1 MTASLP
7 AVRTMTATDFDTHDR
22 VCMARALRLAERGRY
37 TTAPNPRVGCVLVR
51 GGEVVGEGWHERA
64 GGPHAEI
71 VALAAAGAAAEGATA
86 YVSLEP
92 CCHHGRTGPCTEA
105 LIEAGVARVVY
116 SAGDPNPRVAG
127 EGADRLR
134 AAGIEVAGGL
144 LAAQSERLNAGFVM
158 RMRHGRPRVTLKT
171 ASSLDG
177 ATAMA
182 SGESRWIT
190 GEAARRDVQR
200 LRAASGAI
208 LTGIGTVLADDPRL
222 TVRGEA
228 FGAAALQPLR
238 VVLDSRLRTPADAQ
252 VLTGAGALL
261 VHGPTAARPD
271 ALPAGARCVAV
282 PSGHAGLD
290 LGAVLALLAEREV
303 NDVLLEAGPELCGA
317 FLDAGLVDEL
327 VIYLAPH
334 IMGSETRRQF
344 VTPARTRLAERGEV
358 DVIDVRQMGPDL
370 RITARPLACP
380 LGRTRA
386 ATDTET

>member
-1 MTASLP
+1 
-7 AVRTMTATDFDTHDR
+7 MTATEFDVHDR

-37 TTAPNPRVGCVLVR
+37 TTAPNPRVGCVLAR

-71 VALAAAGAAAEGATA
+71 AALAAAGAAARGATA

-92 CCHHGRTGPCTEA
+92 CCHHGRTGPCTDA

-116 SAGDPNPRVAG
+116 GAEDPNPRVAG
-127 EGADRLR
+127 EGASRLR

-144 LAAQSERLNAGFVM
+144 LAAQSQRLNAGFVM

-222 TVRGEA
+222 TVRGEE
-228 FGAAALQPLR
+228 FGAGPRQPLR
-238 VVLDSRLRTPADAQ
+238 VVLDSRLRTPAEAK
-252 VLTGAGALL
+252 VLAGAGALL
-261 VHGPTAARPD
+261 VHGPAVARPD
-271 ALPAGARCVAV
+271 ALPGGAECVAV
-282 PSGHAGLD
+282 PAGPAGLD

-317 FLDAGLVDEL
+317 FLAAGLVDEL

-334 IMGSETRRQF
+334 IMGSETRRPF
-344 VTPARTRLAERGEV
+344 VTPGWTRLAERGEV
-358 DVIDVRQMGPDL
+358 DVIDVRQFGPDL
-370 RITARPLACP
+370 RITARPVARRR
-380 LGRTRA
+380 GRA
-386 ATDTET
+386 ETDTET

>member
-1 MTASLP
+1 MP
-7 AVRTMTATDFDTHDR
+7 AGTTMTATELDVHDR

-37 TTAPNPRVGCVLVR
+37 STAPNPRVGCVLVR

-71 VALAAAGAAAEGATA
+71 VALAAAGTAARGATA

-92 CCHHGRTGPCTEA
+92 CCHRGRTGPCTEA
-105 LIEAGVARVVY
+105 LIEAGVARVIY
-116 SAGDPNPRVAG
+116 GADDPNPRVAG
-127 EGADRLR
+127 EGAARLR
-134 AAGIEVAGGL
+134 AAGIDVAGGL
-144 LAAQSERLNAGFVM
+144 LAAQSERLNAGFIM

-222 TVRGEA
+222 TVRGEE
-228 FGAAALQPLR
+228 FGAEPRQPSR
-238 VVLDSRLRTPADAQ
+238 IVLDSRLRTPAGAK
-252 VLTGAGALL
+252 VLAGAGALL
-261 VHGPTAARPD
+261 VHAPAATRPQG
-271 ALPAGARCVAV
+271 LPATAECVAV
-282 PSGHAGLD
+282 PGGPAGLD
-290 LGAVLALLAEREV
+290 LGAVLALLAEREI
-303 NDVLLEAGPELCGA
+303 NDVLVEAGPELCGA
-317 FLDAGLVDEL
+317 LLAAGLLDEL

-344 VTPARTRLAERGEV
+344 VTPAWSRLAERGEV
-358 DVIDVRQMGPDL
+358 DVIDVRQFGPDL
-370 RITARPLACP
+370 RITARP

>member
-1 MTASLP
+1 
-7 AVRTMTATDFDTHDR
+7 MTATEFDVHDR

-71 VALAAAGAAAEGATA
+71 AALAAAGAAARGATA

-105 LIEAGVARVVY
+105 LIEAGVGRVVY
-116 SAGDPNPRVAG
+116 GADDPNPRVAG
-127 EGADRLR
+127 AGAVRLR
-134 AAGIEVAGGL
+134 AAGIDVAGGL
-144 LAAQSERLNAGFVM
+144 LAVQSERLNAGFVM
-158 RMRHGRPRVTLKT
+158 RMRQGRPRVTLKT

-208 LTGIGTVLADDPRL
+208 VTGIGTVLADNPRL
-222 TVRGEA
+222 TVRGDE
-228 FGAAALQPLR
+228 FGAEPRQPLR
-238 VVLDSRLRTPADAQ
+238 VVLDSRLRTPPDAR
-252 VLTGAGALL
+252 VLAGTGALL
-261 VHGPTAARPD
+261 IHGPAASPD
-271 ALPAGARCVAV
+271 DGRRGGAECVAV
-282 PSGHAGLD
+282 PAGPAGLD
-290 LGAVLALLAEREV
+290 LGAALALLAEREI

-317 FLDAGLVDEL
+317 FLAAGLVDEL
-327 VIYLAPH
+327 VIYFAPH

-344 VTPARTRLAERGEV
+344 VTPAWTRLAERGEV
-358 DVIDVRQMGPDL
+358 EVIDVRQFGPDL
-370 RITARPLACP
+370 RITARPVERRR
-380 LGRTRA
+380 GRA
-386 ATDTET
+386 ETDTET

>member
-1 MTASLP
+1 
-7 AVRTMTATDFDTHDR
+7 MTATEFDVHDR

-37 TTAPNPRVGCVLVR
+37 TTAPNPRVGCVIVR

-64 GGPHAEI
+64 GGPHAE
-71 VALAAAGAAAEGATA
+71 VAALAAAGAAARGATA

-105 LIEAGVARVVY
+105 LIEAGVSRVVY
-116 SAGDPNPRVAG
+116 GADDPNPRVAG
-127 EGADRLR
+127 EGAARLR
-134 AAGIEVAGGL
+134 AAGVEVAGGL
-144 LAAQSERLNAGFVM
+144 LGGQSERLNAGFVM
-158 RMRHGRPRVTLKT
+158 RMRRGRPRVTLKT

-190 GEAARRDVQR
+190 GAAARRDVQR

-208 LTGIGTVLADDPRL
+208 VTGAGTVLADDPRL
-222 TVRGEA
+222 TVRGED
-228 FGAAALQPLR
+228 FGTVPRQPLR
-238 VVLDSRLRTPADAQ
+238 VVLDSRLRTPA
-252 VLTGAGALL
+252 GAKILADPGALL
-261 VHGPTAARPD
+261 VHGPDAVRPPGLPPAAE
-271 ALPAGARCVAV
+271 CVAV
-282 PSGHAGLD
+282 PRGRSGLD
-290 LGAVLALLAEREV
+290 LDAVLTLLAEREV
-303 NDVLLEAGPELCGA
+303 NDVLVEAGPELGGA

-344 VTPARTRLAERGEV
+344 VTPGRTRLAERGEV
-358 DVIDVRQMGPDL
+358 DVIDVRQLGPDL
-370 RITARPLACP
+370 RITARPPA
-380 LGRTRA
+380 RTRA

>member
-1 MTASLP
+1 
-7 AVRTMTATDFDTHDR
+7 MTATEFDVHDR

-71 VALAAAGAAAEGATA
+71 AALAAGGAAARGATA

-105 LIEAGVARVVY
+105 LIEAGVGRVVY
-116 SAGDPNPRVAG
+116 GADDPNPRVAG
-127 EGADRLR
+127 AGAARLR
-134 AAGIEVAGGL
+134 AAGIDVAGGL
-144 LAAQSERLNAGFVM
+144 LAVQSERLNAGFVM
-158 RMRHGRPRVTLKT
+158 RMRQGRPRVTLKT

-208 LTGIGTVLADDPRL
+208 VTGIGTVLADNPRL
-222 TVRGEA
+222 TVRGEE
-228 FGAAALQPLR
+228 FGAEPRQPLR
-238 VVLDSRLRTPADAQ
+238 VVLDSRLRTSPDAR
-252 VLTGAGALL
+252 VLAGTGALL
-261 VHGPTAARPD
+261 IHGPKATRPD
-271 ALPAGARCVAV
+271 ELPDAAECVPVPAG
-282 PSGHAGLD
+282 PAGLD
-290 LGAVLALLAEREV
+290 LGAALALLAEREI

-317 FLDAGLVDEL
+317 FLAAGLVDEL
-327 VIYLAPH
+327 VIYFAPH

-344 VTPARTRLAERGEV
+344 VTPAWTRLAERGEV
-358 DVIDVRQMGPDL
+358 EVIDVRQFGPDL
-370 RITARPLACP
+370 RITARPVERHR
-380 LGRTRA
+380 GRA
-386 ATDTET
+386 ETDTET

>member
-1 MTASLP
+1 
-7 AVRTMTATDFDTHDR
+7 MTATEFDVHDR

-37 TTAPNPRVGCVLVR
+37 TAAPNPRVGCVIVR
-51 GGEVVGEGWHERA
+51 GGEVVGDGWHERT
-64 GGPHAEI
+64 GGPHAEV
-71 VALAAAGAAAEGATA
+71 VALAAAGAAARGATA

-116 SAGDPNPRVAG
+116 GADDPNPRVAG
-127 EGADRLR
+127 EGAARLR
-134 AAGIEVAGGL
+134 TAGVEVAGGL
-144 LAAQSERLNAGFVM
+144 LAGQSERLNAGFVM

-208 LTGIGTVLADDPRL
+208 VTGAGTVLADDPRL
-222 TVRGEA
+222 TVRGEE
-228 FGAAALQPLR
+228 FGAVPRQPLR
-238 VVLDSRLRTPADAQ
+238 VVLDSRLRTPAAAKILADQ
-252 VLTGAGALL
+252 GALL
-261 VHGPTAARPD
+261 VHGPDAVRPQ
-271 ALPAGARCVAV
+271 ALPPAAECVAV
-282 PSGHAGLD
+282 PRGGPGLD
-290 LGAVLALLAEREV
+290 LDAVLTLLAEREV
-303 NDVLLEAGPELCGA
+303 NDVLVEAGPELGGA

-344 VTPARTRLAERGEV
+344 VTPGRTRLAERGEV
-358 DVIDVRQMGPDL
+358 DVIDVRQLGPDL

>member
-1 MTASLP
+1 
-7 AVRTMTATDFDTHDR
+7 MTATEFDVHDR
-22 VCMARALRLAERGRY
+22 VCMARALRLAARGRY

-71 VALAAAGAAAEGATA
+71 VALAAAGAAARGATA

-105 LIEAGVARVVY
+105 LIEAGVDRVVY
-116 SAGDPNPRVAG
+116 GADDPNPRVAG
-127 EGADRLR
+127 EGAARLR
-134 AAGIEVAGGL
+134 AAGIDVAGGL

-190 GEAARRDVQR
+190 GAAARRDVQR

-222 TVRGEA
+222 TVRGEE
-228 FGAAALQPLR
+228 FGVEPGQPLR
-238 VVLDSRLRTPADAQ
+238 VVLDSRLRTPNDAKI
-252 VLTGAGALL
+252 LGGAGALL
-261 VHGPTAARPD
+261 LHGPAATRPD
-271 ALPAGARCVAV
+271 GLPGAAECVAV
-282 PSGHAGLD
+282 PAGPAGLD
-290 LGAVLALLAEREV
+290 LGAALALLAQREV

-317 FLDAGLVDEL
+317 FLAAGLVDEL

-344 VTPARTRLAERGEV
+344 VTPGWSRLAERGEL
-358 DVIDVRQMGPDL
+358 DVIDVRQLGPDL
-370 RITARPLACP
+370 RITARPLAHP
-380 LGRTRA
+380 RGRTRA

>member
-1 MTASLP
+1 MGAAATASVP
-7 AVRTMTATDFDTHDR
+7 AGRTMTAAEFDGHDR

-51 GGEVVGEGWHERA
+51 GGAVVGEGWHERA

-71 VALAAAGAAAEGATA
+71 VALAAAGAAARGATA

-116 SAGDPNPRVAG
+116 GADDPNPRVAG
-127 EGADRLR
+127 EGAARLR
-134 AAGIEVAGGL
+134 AAGIDVAGGL
-144 LAAQSERLNAGFVM
+144 LAAQSERLNAGFLL
-158 RMRHGRPRVTLKT
+158 RMRHGRPRVTLKI

-190 GEAARRDVQR
+190 GDAARRDVQR

-228 FGAAALQPLR
+228 FGAAPRQPLR
-238 VVLDSRLRTPADAQ
+238 VVLDSRLRTPADAK
-252 VLTGAGALL
+252 VLAG
-261 VHGPTAARPD
+261 T
-271 ALPAGARCVAV
+271 
-282 PSGHAGLD
+282 
-290 LGAVLALLAEREV
+290 GAVLALLAQREI
-303 NDVLLEAGPELCGA
+303 NDVLVEAGPELCGA
-317 FLDAGLVDEL
+317 FLAAGLVDEL

-334 IMGSETRRQF
+334 IMGSETRRDELAAGLATHDMGRETRRQF
-344 VTPARTRLAERGEV
+344 VTPGWTRLAER
-358 DVIDVRQMGPDL
+358 
-370 RITARPLACP
+370 
-380 LGRTRA
+380 
-386 ATDTET
+386 

>member
-1 MTASLP
+1 
-7 AVRTMTATDFDTHDR
+7 MTATEVDVHDR
-22 VCMARALRLAERGRY
+22 ICMARALRLAERGRY

-71 VALAAAGAAAEGATA
+71 VALAAAGAAARGATA

-105 LIEAGVARVVY
+105 LSEAGVARVVY
-116 SAGDPNPRVAG
+116 GADDPNPRVAG
-127 EGADRLR
+127 EGAARLR

-144 LAAQSERLNAGFVM
+144 LAAQSQRLNAGFVK

-208 LTGIGTVLADDPRL
+208 VTGIGTVLADDPRL
-222 TVRGEA
+222 TVRGEE
-228 FGAAALQPLR
+228 FGAEPRQPLR
-238 VVLDSRLRTPADAQ
+238 VVLDSRLRTPAAAK
-252 VLTGAGALL
+252 LLAGPGALL
-261 VHGPTAARPD
+261 IHGPAATRPD
-271 ALPAGARCVAV
+271 ALPGGAECVAV
-282 PSGHAGLD
+282 PAGPAGLD
-290 LGAVLALLAEREV
+290 PGAVLALLAEREV

-317 FLDAGLVDEL
+317 FLAAGLVDEL

-334 IMGSETRRQF
+334 IMGSETRRPF
-344 VTPARTRLAERGEV
+344 VTPGWTRLAERGEV
-358 DVIDVRQMGPDL
+358 DVIDVRRFGPDL
-370 RITARPLACP
+370 RITARPVERRR
-380 LGRTRA
+380 GRA
-386 ATDTET
+386 ETDTET